1 MPISNSLSKPARP
14 SAPQAIS
21 TETRRPPRT
30 RYQGSK
36 LKLLPWIWE
45 HLAGLDFQT
54 ALDAFGGTG
63 SVSYM
68 LKDRHKQVTYNDC
81 LRFNH
86 WIGTALI
93 ENSHT
98 RLDAADVEFL
108 LRPDA
113 RQSYDDL
120 IARTFDGIYFTSAE
134 NRWLDMLCQ
143 NIPRLPERY
152 KRALAYYALF
162 QACIAK
168 RPYNLFHRKNLYMRT
183 AEVSR
188 SFGNK
193 ATWDTPFEVHFRRFV
208 AEANRSVFDH
218 GEACTAL
225 CHDAAE
231 VPGRYDL
238 VYIDPP
244 YLSGKRVG
252 VDYLDFYHFLEGMV
266 DYPTWADRIDHRKK
280 HLPLVGQPSPWCAPR
295 RIHQAFRGLFER
307 HADAVLVVSYRSDGI
322 PSAAELLDMLKDT
335 KRTVHCHCYGEYRYA
350 LSRNSASREL
360 LFVAC

>member
-1 MPISNSLSKPARP
+1 MPISNSPSKPLRHASP
-14 SAPQAIS
+14 SAPS
-21 TETRRPPRT
+21 ESRHPPQT

-45 HLAGLDFQT
+45 HLAGLSFRT

-93 ENSHT
+93 ENSRT
-98 RLDAADVEFL
+98 RLDASDVEFL
-108 LRPDA
+108 LLPDPHF
-113 RQSYDDL
+113 SYDDV
-120 IARTFDGIYFTSAE
+120 IARTFDGVYFTADE
-134 NRWLDMLCQ
+134 NRWLDTLCQ
-143 NIPRLPERY
+143 NIPRLDERY
-152 KRALAYYALF
+152 KQALAYYALF

-188 SFGNK
+188 TFGNK

-208 AEANRSVFDH
+208 AEANRSVFDR
-218 GEACTAL
+218 GVACTAL

-244 YLSGKRVG
+244 YLNGKRVG
-252 VDYLDFYHFLEGMV
+252 VDYLGFYHFLEGMV
-266 DYPTWADRIDHRKK
+266 DYRNWADRIARTPRK
-280 HLPLVGQPSPWCAPR
+280 L
-295 RIHQAFRGLFER
+295 RGLKKPDRNFER
-307 HADAVLVVSYRSDGI
+307 RAWQLERSC
-322 PSAAELLDMLKDT
+322 PSQ
-335 KRTVHCHCYGEYRYA
+335 
-350 LSRNSASREL
+350 SSS
-360 LFVAC
+360 